1 MARTRNAPSTEKA
14 RNVKLSDE
22 DGIPDKVLK
31 KRAIDRRSQRKA
43 RERTKS
49 RIAELESQLEEFKKG
64 DIDASITTLLNKL
77 DQTEAERLKL
87 DTTLKS
93 LENILACHHSPQP
106 RRNRQWPLE
115 IENRSKEA
123 TPCLKFDTVD
133 GSASPVSIESEENLA
148 PSAPYSMNLV
158 LQNTPVCSGSSN
170 STTASTDN
178 LGVGIAQSGNFDSG
192 QRSTPYLGIETYQPD
207 VSCAALHI
215 RLNRPNMPN
224 VCPCHPLLSSKSFNR
239 WRYINE
245 VLMLS
250 FRHRGFLS
258 GNDSG
263 INDDV
268 PIRAILDGWDSVEQ
282 THELPVGW
290 QLMRL
295 IDETLFST
303 CGNTE
308 RFAIMFFMHQ
318 LLLYHDNSTLER
330 YGQLPSWY
338 MKRQGTHCA
347 CEPDY

>member
-1 MARTRNAPSTEKA
+1 MARMCNKPSTGKE

-64 DIDASITTLLNKL
+64 DMDASIKMLLNKL
-77 DQTEAERLKL
+77 DQSEAERLKL

-93 LENILACHHSPQP
+93 LENILACRHSSQP
-106 RRNRQWPLE
+106 RRNRHWPLE
-115 IENRSKEA
+115 TDNRSKEA
-123 TPCLKFDTVD
+123 TSSFKFITVD
-133 GSASPVSIESEENLA
+133 GSESPLSVESEENLA
-148 PSAPYSMNLV
+148 PSATYGMNLV
-158 LQNTPVCSGSSN
+158 LQNTPICSGSSN

-178 LGVGIAQSGNFDSG
+178 LAVGIAPSGDFDGGESG
-192 QRSTPYLGIETYQPD
+192 TPYLGIDAYQPD
-207 VSCAALHI
+207 VSCAALRI
-215 RLNRPNMPN
+215 RLNHPNMTT

-245 VLMLS
+245 ALMLS

-258 GNDSG
+258 GNNGG

-295 IDETLFST
+295 IDETLFLT
-303 CGNTE
+303 CGKTE

-330 YGQLPSWY
+330 YGRLPSWY
-338 MKRQGTHCA
+338 MKRQGTHCV
-347 CEPDY
+347 CEQDY